1 MKRSP
6 LDDWF
11 VAEILPHEAALM
23 RYLRRNGTRRNE
35 LQDTCQEIYTRIYQR
50 AVEHIPEQP
59 KAFAFAIARNI
70 IADRLRRERVVS
82 IDYTQD
88 FEHLN
93 DLVDEATPERRLNAR
108 QELRRLSK
116 AFDRLSD
123 KCREVIWLRRI
134 EGLTQREAAARLG
147 MHEKALEGYISRG
160 MKTLADAVFG
170 NQTEEGGDMQPG
182 AHARKPVLRT
192 EPLAE
197 GDPSR
202 E

>member
-50 AVEHIPEQP
+50 ASQHIPEQP
-59 KAFAFAIARNI
+59 RAFAFAIARNI
-70 IADRLRRERVVS
+70 VADRLRRERIVS

-93 DLVDEATPERRLNAR
+93 DLVDEVTPEHRLNAR
-108 QELRRLSK
+108 QELRRLSN

-147 MHEKALEGYISRG
+147 MHEKALEGYVSRG

-170 NQTEEGGDMQPG
+170 NQTEEGGEVQP
-182 AHARKPVLRT
+182 
-192 EPLAE
+192 AE
-197 GDPSR
+197 NAQAGSKHGPQS
-202 E
+202 

>member
-1 MKRSP
+1 MKRSL

-35 LQDTCQEIYTRIYQR
+35 LHDTCQEIYTRIYRR
-50 AVEHIPEQP
+50 ALEHIPEQP
-59 KAFAFAIARNI
+59 KAFAFAIARHI

-88 FEHLN
+88 LEHLN

-108 QELRRLSK
+108 QELRRVST

-147 MHEKALEGYISRG
+147 MHEKALEGYFSRG
-160 MKTLADAVFG
+160 MKALADAIFG
-170 NQTEEGGDMQPG
+170 NRMAEESDVRPQE
-182 AHARKPVLRT
+182 HAKKATRRAESLTDDDLR
-192 EPLAE
+192 
-197 GDPSR
+197 R

>member
-1 MKRSP
+1 MNRSP

-23 RYLRRNGTRRNE
+23 RYLRRNGTQRNE
-35 LQDTCQEIYTRIYQR
+35 LHDMCQEIYTRIYKR
-50 AVEHIPEQP
+50 AIERVPEQP

-93 DLVDEATPERRLNAR
+93 DLVDDATPERRLNAR
-108 QELRRLSK
+108 QELRRVAV

-123 KCREVIWLRRI
+123 KCRAVIWLRRI

-147 MHEKALEGYISRG
+147 MHEKALEGYFSRG
-160 MKTLADAVFG
+160 MKTLADAIFG
-170 NQTEEGGDMQPG
+170 SQTDEGVSSRRKEP
-182 AHARKPVLRT
+182 ARKPAHGT
-192 EPLAE
+192 EPLTD
-197 GDPSR
+197 GDPSG